1 MILNKTM
8 ANASIK
14 LSQLKKGDKC
24 IVDSYMD
31 ENMQQKMLDMGC
43 LPGEVI
49 TVDRFAPLG
58 CPIALSV
65 AGTVLC
71 IRKDE
76 AENILVKIVD

>member
-1 MILNKTM
+1 MILNKEM
-8 ANASIK
+8 ANSSKK
-14 LSQLKKGDKC
+14 LSLLKKGEKC

-49 TVDRFAPLG
+49 TIDRFAPLG
-58 CPIALSV
+58 CPIAISV

-76 AENILVKIVD
+76 AENILVKVID

>member
-8 ANASIK
+8 DTISKK
-14 LSQLKKGDKC
+14 LSQLKKGEKC
-24 IVDSYMD
+24 IVESYED

-43 LPGEVI
+43 LPGEII

-58 CPIALSV
+58 CPIAINV
-65 AGTVLC
+65 AGTMLC

-76 AENILVKIVD
+76 AENILVKVVE

>member
-1 MILNKTM
+1 M

>member
-1 MILNKTM
+1 M
-8 ANASIK
+8 ANSSKK
-14 LSQLKKGDKC
+14 LSLLKKGEKC

-49 TVDRFAPLG
+49 TIDRFAPLG
-58 CPIALSV
+58 CPIAISV

-76 AENILVKIVD
+76 AENILVKVID